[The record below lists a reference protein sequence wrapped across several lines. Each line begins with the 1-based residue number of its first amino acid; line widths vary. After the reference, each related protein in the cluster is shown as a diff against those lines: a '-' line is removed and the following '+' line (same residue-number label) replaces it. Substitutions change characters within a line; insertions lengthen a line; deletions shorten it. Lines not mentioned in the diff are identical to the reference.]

1 MFCRVGQHGQREPD
15 RQSNLQYLS
24 GEARPIDLHP
34 EKVFHSKQLPLTVT
48 VTLHCLKVAPCTLL
62 THDGALQLLEKD
74 IREIQRFCEGNLFT
88 MTDKKKKNLCE
99 FESMQGKEPLFVS
112 NWCSYLFVNLSE
124 VDDLLHSPQ

>member
-1 MFCRVGQHGQREPD
+1 MRNKKLCRVGQHGQQEPD

-34 EKVFHSKQLPLTVT
+34 EKVFHPKQLPLMVT

-62 THDGALQLLEKD
+62 SHDGALQLLEKD

-88 MTDKKKKNLCE
+88 MTDLKKKKI
-99 FESMQGKEPLFVS
+99 
-112 NWCSYLFVNLSE
+112 FVNLSLCK
-124 VDDLLHSPQ
+124 VKSHCLFRIGAITCL